1 MVKNS
6 LHHRGRFM
14 NKKLPKL
21 TLNQET
27 LQNLTYSEKTKAVN
41 ATVPV
46 FACRSI
52 PSPTCPEC
60 APPAA

>member
-1 MVKNS
+1 M
-6 LHHRGRFM
+6 HT
-14 NKKLPKL
+14 KLPKL

-27 LQNLTYSEKTKAVN
+27 IQNLTHSEKTKAFN
-41 ATVPV
+41 NTVPV
-46 FACRSI
+46 LLCRSL

>member
-1 MVKNS
+1 
-6 LHHRGRFM
+6 M

-21 TLNQET
+21 ALNQET
-27 LQNLTYSEKTKAVN
+27 LQNLTFSEKTN
-41 ATVPV
+41 AFKNTVPV